1 MNIVNVLLPRNIT
14 SLLRYSSS
22 EEEKEEEDFSTK
34 KMQMIK
40 K

>member
-1 MNIVNVLLPRNIT
+1 MKIVNVLQSRNIT

-22 EEEKEEEDFSTK
+22 EEEEEEEDFSTK
-34 KMQMIK
+34 KMKMIK

>member
-34 KMQMIK
+34 KMKMIK

>member
-1 MNIVNVLLPRNIT
+1 MNIVNVLLSRNIT

-22 EEEKEEEDFSTK
+22 EEEEEEEDFSMK
-34 KMQMIK
+34 KMKMIK